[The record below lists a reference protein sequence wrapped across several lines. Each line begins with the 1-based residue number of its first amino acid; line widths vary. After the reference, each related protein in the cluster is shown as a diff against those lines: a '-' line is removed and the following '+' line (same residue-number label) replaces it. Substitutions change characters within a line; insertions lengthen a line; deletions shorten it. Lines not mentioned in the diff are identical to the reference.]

1 MLLNP
6 TPKLPQHQN
15 AREGSFRS
23 DFLVTLRMLADGLE
37 LPDCLKAISSW
48 PQFPLRSLSP
58 DVLEFL
64 IEEGRFS
71 VRERKAMIAEMG
83 EAIDPFDPRA
93 FYEAYLERIEARPH
107 AACFF
112 EELLFS
118 ALSPNKVRRKLEKKP
133 VGALRLAA
141 RPALKKELSKFA
153 DQGDAAPSVDLILA
167 VFFEHAISA
176 FQDMKDNQTE
186 AELRIERHA
195 CFKGSATTVPTAGQ
209 PVDNATDKAEDN
221 NDVVLNDDVDALL
234 SRSAID
240 HDAFDDAITL
250 LYQML
255 ETLEPEAP
263 ATTFDRFAALAAAL
277 PSLAKAA
284 LQDQESEALARSL
297 EDRGGPPAAET
308 VIWIHAEGNK
318 AAMSEL
324 LAALDS
330 CDSAAAHA
338 QQAVTD
344 AKKRASELLINDDLA
359 GTQEA
364 LAEASA
370 QKSRCD
376 SLETFK
382 KAVMTA
388 LLGVVADGLGSDV
401 LTTAVAALA
410 DAIAGK
416 ETPGHFEASTVK
428 QPLGHAAPSAV
439 ADVSIVEDEGDDRA
453 PDTDGEIEDGPTDS
467 YSDQRQDLGTHGEID
482 VAQDDALVPGSAE
495 QGLLMDEGGVEEG
508 PEETD
513 PNTPL
518 LGLIAELLQADCL
531 KVASDIALATP
542 NPPTDARVLRAAS
555 LARSPD
561 VGITPAAQRLAGVLS
576 EVVDQPLDS
585 TSSALLFGAALHLT
599 VFAPSA
605 FSRARLG
612 AVNLGAFG
620 PALNELCNVVSE
632 LDYQFPPSPDILAR
646 LAGVPREP
654 RRARILR
661 ELEVWASETSRRS
674 GPCQPSTKFMHRVA
688 STKGG
693 IGAAIEA
700 IKSNSPDV
708 QAVVQQAL
716 DRYGTYAA
724 LDESIAEENA
734 ALGSR
739 SAVRLPRTTVDYLA
753 RRLQIA
759 TDLLSSWSIASGSEV
774 AYDRRRDDTV
784 RRTVETLKSHLAK
797 AAHNLH
803 ALSSQH
809 HGGLQGA
816 VADWIAERIRHV
828 ETSLAGADVVS
839 PPATEIELNEVDRL
853 PPLVRSALA
862 SGDGVE
868 AARLL
873 SQSGIPTISEA
884 IEKNRAA
891 GAFATARRLGRSEN
905 APVLLREQGEF
916 ASKMRVLTAALSRRT
931 ITLSKLDLHQQEYYP
946 PLAQTLDNCG
956 QAFRQAEEGSRSND
970 VEWLRDLDDQWR
982 QISAAQTF
990 LDEAE
995 ATVRQGQI
1003 SRVRDLK
1010 NSVNPDDAQIILR
1023 QIADG
1028 MTLEAI
1034 ENRIALL
1041 RDGRSIEFLNGS
1053 DDDGPMK
1060 AFSPTIVDAAT
1071 TDGWPNTVEE
1081 YAVAFSGDGLLST
1094 EADRLE
1100 PAVDLMRTLM
1110 DIQRSVAGNSPAVA
1124 KIRKLFE
1131 DLGFLDPVLDEM
1143 TRVQS
1148 AKAWTFSLRAT
1159 VRTEPDNWFLPPV
1172 FGSRAK
1178 GRYRLLIADGAV
1190 LPETLVPTLDQD
1202 EPAIILITARLDT
1215 LRRRELASRLRGAG
1229 QPAVLIDETLVAFV
1243 ATRRETRIEVV
1254 FACGLPYGRV
1264 EPYLTDATVVP
1275 KEMFFGRELEI
1286 RTIMRRSSDG
1296 CLVYGGRQLGK
1307 SALLSHVENTRHN
1320 ESEGQIVVRDQVTD
1334 LGLPNDPAKNIWNR
1348 LHAKLSLMQ
1357 GIVRPDS
1364 RGDRDKIADNI
1375 KLWLSQDT
1383 RRRIIALFDET
1394 DEFMSAESTSG
1405 FREITKLKDLMESTD
1420 RAFKVVFA
1428 GLHNVQ
1434 RLHNVSNSPL
1444 AHLGE
1449 PIVIGPLNRTLED
1462 KRAAYELVV
1471 APMRAAGFRY
1481 ETQETPDKILAFA
1494 NDYPSLVQ
1502 EYSKGLLS
1510 QLHRTGSGRGYAVAI
1525 DGPLWTIPD
1534 ATLFEHENFSR
1545 IQENIRKKFR
1555 WTLDLDVRYA
1565 LIAYTLALLSA
1576 EGKEREVLHD
1586 GLPPRDILDAA
1597 TTHWPRT
1604 SEILDVSAFE
1614 VILDEMWDLGILGRR
1629 LIPDTTRYLY
1639 CLRSPQVAAILGS
1652 WEDVIDELEKIKDR
1666 EGKPNYDKATYR
1678 RGVGIRASRPLYMPL
1693 TDLQIERLLDPAAP
1707 GVKIV
1712 CGLQLLG
1719 LDKIGKAFAKINED
1733 LGLPGS
1739 NSETVIQVEQTTT
1752 TKEFRKMLDAP
1763 TNRGIGM
1770 TVLVH
1775 ESDGSDDIEKLVE
1788 FAERHPKVIAGH
1800 LRPIFPVDALDS
1812 RMRHLAARRKE
1823 SSVYLSPW
1831 GVEMLRMHM
1840 RQIEGPAELD
1850 TRETRRR
1857 VLEASGGIPDQVV
1870 RAVQKLISAED
1881 LKGALNELE
1890 DKFLPPQSLLKEDLI
1905 ACLEPLTVTDNVELY
1920 TMLDEDVRKRFGKDL
1935 ETLVPDLQAMGLVE
1949 RWSAKH
1955 GIFAPS
1961 ALGEILRRRVS
1972 LRV

>member
-6 TPKLPQHQN
+6 IPNLSQHQD

-23 DFLVTLRMLADGLE
+23 DFLVTLRRLADGLE
-37 LPDCLKAISSW
+37 LRDCLEAISAW

-58 DVLEFL
+58 DVVEFL

-83 EAIDPFDPRA
+83 EKIDPFDPRA
-93 FYEAYLERIEARPH
+93 FYETYLERIEARPH

-118 ALSPNKVRRKLEKKP
+118 ALSPNKVSRKLEKKP

-141 RPALKKELSKFA
+141 RPALKKELTMFA
-153 DQGDAAPSVDLILA
+153 GQGDAAPSVDLILA
-167 VFFEHAISA
+167 VFFEYAISA

-195 CFKGSATTVPTAGQ
+195 CFKSSATTVE
-209 PVDNATDKAEDN
+209 AEDS
-221 NDVVLNDDVDALL
+221 NDIVLIDDVDALL
-234 SRSAID
+234 SRSATD
-240 HDAFDDAITL
+240 PDAFDDAITV

-263 ATTFDRFAALAAAL
+263 ATAFDRFAALAAAL

-284 LQDQESEALARSL
+284 LQDQESNALAKSL

-318 AAMSEL
+318 AAMSDL
-324 LAALDS
+324 LAAIDS
-330 CDSAAAHA
+330 CDSAAACA
-338 QQAVTD
+338 QQAVID
-344 AKKRASELLINDDLA
+344 AKKRASELLIDDDLA
-359 GTQEA
+359 GTQQA
-364 LAEASA
+364 LTQASA
-370 QKSRCD
+370 QKTRFD
-376 SLETFK
+376 TLETLK
-382 KAVMTA
+382 KAVISA
-388 LLGVVADGLGSDV
+388 LLGVVTGGLGSDV
-401 LTTAVAALA
+401 LTIAVAALA
-410 DAIAGK
+410 DAVAGK
-416 ETPGHFEASTVK
+416 ETPDHFEASSVK
-428 QPLGHAAPSAV
+428 QPLDDVAPSTA
-439 ADVSIVEDEGDDRA
+439 ADILIAEEES
-453 PDTDGEIEDGPTDS
+453 DTRGG
-467 YSDQRQDLGTHGEID
+467 ID
-482 VAQDDALVPGSAE
+482 VAQEGAAAPDMVE
-495 QGLLMDEGGVEEG
+495 QGHVMAEGGIDEG
-508 PEETD
+508 PEDAD
-513 PNTPL
+513 PNAPL
-518 LGLIAELLQADCL
+518 FGLIGELLQADCL
-531 KVASDIALATP
+531 KVASDIALAVS
-542 NPPTDARVLRAAS
+542 NPPADARVLRAAS

-585 TSSALLFGAALHLT
+585 TSSALLFGATLHLA

-620 PALNELCNVVSE
+620 PALNELRNVVSE

-724 LDESIAEENA
+724 LDESLAEENA

-739 SAVRLPRTTVDYLA
+739 SAVRLPRTTVDYLT

-784 RRTVETLKSHLAK
+784 RRTAETLKSHLVK
-797 AAHNLH
+797 AADNLQ
-803 ALSSQH
+803 ALSSRH
-809 HGGLQGA
+809 HACLHGELQGA
-816 VADWIAERIRHV
+816 VAAWIVERIRHV

-839 PPATEIELNEVDRL
+839 PPAMEIESNEVDRL

-862 SGDGVE
+862 SGDGAE

-873 SQSGIPTISEA
+873 AQSGIPTISEA
-884 IEKNRAA
+884 IEKNRTA
-891 GAFATARRLGRSEN
+891 GAFATAGRLGRSEN
-905 APVLLREQGEF
+905 EPVLLREQGEF
-916 ASKMRVLTAALSRRT
+916 ASKLRVLTTALSRRA

-946 PLAQTLDNCG
+946 PLAQTLNNCG
-956 QAFRQAEEGSRSND
+956 QAFSQAEEGSRSNNM
-970 VEWLRDLDDQWR
+970 EWLRDLDEQRR

-995 ATVRQGQI
+995 AAVRQSQI

-1028 MTLEAI
+1028 TTLEAV

-1041 RDGRSIEFLNGS
+1041 RDGRSIEFLDGS

-1060 AFSPTIVDAAT
+1060 AFSPTILDAAT
-1071 TDGWPNTVEE
+1071 ADSWPNTVED
-1081 YAVAFSGDGLLST
+1081 YAIAFSGDGLLST

-1100 PAVDLMRTLM
+1100 PAVDLMRTLT

-1131 DLGFLDPVLDEM
+1131 DLGFLDPILDEM

-1178 GRYRLLIADGAV
+1178 GRYRLLVADGAV
-1190 LPETLVPTLDQD
+1190 LPETLVPALDQD

-1264 EPYLTDATVVP
+1264 EPYLTDATVLP

-1364 RGDRDKIADNI
+1364 RGDRDTIADNI

-1502 EYSKGLLS
+1502 EYSKGLRS
-1510 QLHRTGSGRGYAVAI
+1510 QLHRTGSGRGYAVAA

-1576 EGKEREVLHD
+1576 EGREREVLHD

-1597 TTHWPRT
+1597 TSHWPRT

-1629 LIPDTTRYLY
+1629 LIPTTRRYLY

-1652 WEDVIDELEKIKDR
+1652 WEDAVDELEKIKDR

-1712 CGLQLLG
+1712 CGLKLLG
-1719 LDKIGKAFAKINED
+1719 LDKIGRAFAKINED

-1739 NSETVIQVEQTTT
+1739 NAETVIQVEQTTT
-1752 TKEFRKMLDAP
+1752 TKEFRRLLDAP
-1763 TNRGIGM
+1763 IGRGTGM
-1770 TVLVH
+1770 TVLIH
-1775 ESDGSDDIEKLVE
+1775 DSDGSDDIEKLVE

-1800 LRPIFPVDALDS
+1800 VRPIFPVDALDS
-1812 RMRHLAARRKE
+1812 QLRHLAARRKE
-1823 SSVYLSPW
+1823 ASVYLSPW

-1850 TRETRRR
+1850 TRDTRRR

-1870 RAVQKLISAED
+1870 SAVQKLISAED
-1881 LKGALNELE
+1881 IKGALNELGE
-1890 DKFLPPQSLLKEDLI
+1890 KFVPPQSLLKEDLI
-1905 ACLEPLTVTDNVELY
+1905 ACLEPLTVTDNPELY

-1935 ETLVPDLQAMGLVE
+1935 ETLLPDLQAMGLVE

-1955 GIFAPS
+1955 GVFAPS
-1961 ALGEILRRRVS
+1961 ALGEILRRQVS
-1972 LRV
+1972 NRA

>member
-6 TPKLPQHQN
+6 IPNLSQHQN
-15 AREGSFRS
+15 AREGSFQS
-23 DFLVTLRMLADGLE
+23 DFLVTLRRLADGLE
-37 LPDCLKAISSW
+37 LRDSLEAISAR

-64 IEEGRFS
+64 IEEDRFS

-83 EAIDPFDPRA
+83 ETIDPFDPRA
-93 FYEAYLERIEARPH
+93 FYETYLERIEARPH

-141 RPALKKELSKFA
+141 RPALKKELSLFA
-153 DQGDAAPSVDLILA
+153 GQGDAAPSVDLVLA

-195 CFKGSATTVPTAGQ
+195 CFKGSATTVPTAEQ
-209 PVDNATDKAEDN
+209 HVDNATEEAENN
-221 NDVVLNDDVDALL
+221 NDDVLIDDVDALL
-234 SRSAID
+234 SRSATD
-240 HDAFDDAITL
+240 PDAFDDAITL

-255 ETLEPEAP
+255 ETLEPEAT
-263 ATTFDRFAALAAAL
+263 ATAFDRFAALAAAL
-277 PSLAKAA
+277 PTLAKAA
-284 LQDQESEALARSL
+284 MQDQEAEALARSL
-297 EDRGGPPAAET
+297 EDRGGPPAGET

-344 AKKRASELLINDDLA
+344 AKKRASELLIDDDLA

-370 QKSRCD
+370 QKAKCD
-376 SLETFK
+376 NLETLK
-382 KAVMTA
+382 KAVMTG
-388 LLGVVADGLGSDV
+388 LLGVVTGGLGSDV
-401 LTTAVAALA
+401 LAIAVAALA
-410 DAIAGK
+410 DAVAGK
-416 ETPGHFEASTVK
+416 EAPDHFEASAIK
-428 QPLGHAAPSAV
+428 QPLDDAAPSPA
-439 ADVSIVEDEGDDRA
+439 ADVSIAEDEGTDRA
-453 PDTDGEIEDGPTDS
+453 PDTDGEIEEGPTDRH
-467 YSDQRQDLGTHGEID
+467 SDQTQDHGTHVLID
-482 VAQDDALVPGSAE
+482 VAQDGASVSNVAD
-495 QGLLMDEGGVEEG
+495 QGLVMPEGGVEEG
-508 PEETD
+508 PEDAD
-513 PNTPL
+513 PNAPL
-518 LGLIAELLQADCL
+518 LGLIAELLRADCL
-531 KVASDIALATP
+531 KVASDIALAVP
-542 NPPTDARVLRAAS
+542 NPPIDARVLRAAS

-561 VGITPAAQRLAGVLS
+561 VGITPAAQRLAAVLS

-585 TSSALLFGAALHLT
+585 TSSALLFGAALHLA

-612 AVNLGAFG
+612 PVNLGAFG
-620 PALNELCNVVSE
+620 PALNELRTVVSE

-654 RRARILR
+654 RRARILH

-739 SAVRLPRTTVDYLA
+739 SAIRLPRTTVDYLA

-784 RRTVETLKSHLAK
+784 RRTAETLKSHLVK
-797 AAHNLH
+797 AAHNLQ

-809 HGGLQGA
+809 HGGLQGS

-839 PPATEIELNEVDRL
+839 PPAMEIESNEVDRL

-862 SGDGVE
+862 SEDGAE
-868 AARLL
+868 AGRLL
-873 SQSGIPTISEA
+873 CQSGIPTISEA
-884 IEKNRAA
+884 TETNRTA
-891 GAFATARRLGRSEN
+891 GAFATACRLGRSEN
-905 APVLLREQGEF
+905 APILLREQGEF
-916 ASKMRVLTAALSRRT
+916 ASKLRVLTAALSRRA

-946 PLAQTLDNCG
+946 PLAQTLHDCG
-956 QAFRQAEEGSRSND
+956 QAFSQAEEGSRSNN
-970 VEWLRDLDDQWR
+970 VEWLRDLDEQRR

-995 ATVRQGQI
+995 AAVRQGQI

-1010 NSVNPDDAQIILR
+1010 NSVNPEDAQIILG

-1041 RDGRSIEFLNGS
+1041 RDGRSIEFLDGS

-1071 TDGWPNTVEE
+1071 TESWPNTVEK

-1100 PAVDLMRTLM
+1100 AAVDLMRTVT

-1143 TRVQS
+1143 MRVQS

-1178 GRYRLLIADGAV
+1178 GRYRLLVADGAV
-1190 LPETLVPTLDQD
+1190 LPETLVPALDQE

-1215 LRRRELASRLRGAG
+1215 LRRRELATRLRGAG
-1229 QPAVLIDETLVAFV
+1229 QPAVLIDETLIAFV
-1243 ATRRETRIEVV
+1243 AARRETRIEVV

-1264 EPYLTDATVVP
+1264 EPYLTDATVLP

-1286 RTIMRRSSDG
+1286 RTIMQRSSDG

-1357 GIVRPDS
+1357 GIVRSDS

-1510 QLHRTGSGRGYAVAI
+1510 QLHRTGSGRGYAVAA

-1576 EGKEREVLHD
+1576 EGREREVLHD

-1604 SEILDVSAFE
+1604 SEMLDVSAFE
-1614 VILDEMWDLGILGRR
+1614 VILDEMRDLGILGRR
-1629 LIPDTTRYLY
+1629 LIPNTTRYLY

-1652 WEDVIDELEKIKDR
+1652 WEDAIDELEKIKDR

-1693 TDLQIERLLDPAAP
+1693 TDLQIERLLDPVAP

-1712 CGLQLLG
+1712 CGLKILG

-1752 TKEFRKMLDAP
+1752 TKDFRKMLDAP
-1763 TNRGIGM
+1763 ISRGVGM

-1775 ESDGSDDIEKLVE
+1775 ESDGTDDIEKLVE

-1840 RQIEGPAELD
+1840 RQIEARPN
-1850 TRETRRR
+1850 
-1857 VLEASGGIPDQVV
+1857 SI
-1870 RAVQKLISAED
+1870 RARQDAM
-1881 LKGALNELE
+1881 
-1890 DKFLPPQSLLKEDLI
+1890 FW
-1905 ACLEPLTVTDNVELY
+1905 
-1920 TMLDEDVRKRFGKDL
+1920 KRAAGY
-1935 ETLVPDLQAMGLVE
+1935 PI
-1949 RWSAKH
+1949 RS
-1955 GIFAPS
+1955 
-1961 ALGEILRRRVS
+1961 
-1972 LRV
+1972 